1 MTVQT
6 TDLKELGRLKAPAG
20 FSERVLS
27 QAGIGD
33 TYAVFD
39 TVLGPVHVAWNGH
52 GVSAAMRVGSD
63 EEFEEWFERE
73 VGRPLTAAAPPADL
87 AARLANELGGR
98 RGLRF
103 DLRGLTEFE
112 QSVLRKAREIPRG
125 QVRPY
130 GWIAREIGHPRA
142 DRKSTRL
149 NSSHV
154 AISYAV

>member
-27 QAGIGD
+27 QAGFGD

-73 VGRPLTAAAPPADL
+73 LGRPLTPAAPPADL

-98 RGLRF
+98 RGLRRSEEHTSE
-103 DLRGLTEFE
+103 L
-112 QSVLRKAREIPRG
+112 QSP
-125 QVRPY
+125 
-130 GWIAREIGHPRA
+130 
-142 DRKSTRL
+142 
-149 NSSHV
+149 
-154 AISYAV
+154 